1 MRREAK
7 SASSEVGSGA
17 LTGCSVPKAGG
28 ARRDDMSPLVL
39 GGEFWNF
46 SSIYISSTK
55 NKVARGFRIS
65 LDEERSILL
74 EEKVQIA

>member
-1 MRREAK
+1 
-7 SASSEVGSGA
+7 
-17 LTGCSVPKAGG
+17 
-28 ARRDDMSPLVL
+28 MSPLVL